1 LKSVKPYDGRNSF
14 AFNTIDQLPEY
25 AQSELP
31 IGSVVLVTFTI
42 SHYAWNPSDREKPS
56 PSANISKS
64 PSRMVQSGYKKMASF
79 NLQEI
84 VILYGTNTDSD
95 ELTSSAGSP
104 GEIF

>member
-1 LKSVKPYDGRNSF
+1 M
-14 AFNTIDQLPEY
+14 DQLPEY
-25 AQSELP
+25 ENSEVP
-31 IGSVVLVTFTI
+31 VGSVVLVTFTV
-42 SHYAWNPSDREKPS
+42 SHYTWNPSEREKPS

-84 VILYGTNTDSD
+84 VLLYGSDTGSD